1 MNSQSI
7 ALPNPGGLE
16 ASPHAAH
23 HAGGRGW
30 VAFLGHFGQMVMAMM
45 LGMGLFALLPVRS
58 RDLPELYALL
68 MAVSMTVPMVA
79 WMHFRGHPRRA
90 SAEMAAAMVVPTL
103 LLIPLVWLDIIS
115 GRMLIGLEH
124 VLMLPTMLAAM
135 LYRRSEYGL

>member
-1 MNSQSI
+1 MNSQ
-7 ALPNPGGLE
+7 ALALTNPGGLE
-16 ASPHAAH
+16 SSPPAAH
-23 HAGGRGW
+23 HASGRGW
-30 VAFLGHFGQMVMAMM
+30 VAFLGHFGQMFVAMM
-45 LGMGLFALLPVRS
+45 LGMGLFALLPFRS

-103 LLIPLVWLDIIS
+103 VLIPLVWLDIIS

>member
-1 MNSQSI
+1 MNSQS
-7 ALPNPGGLE
+7 LTLTNPGGLE
-16 ASPHAAH
+16 SSSPTAH

-30 VAFLGHFGQMVMAMM
+30 VAFLGHVGQMFVAMM

-79 WMHFRGHPRRA
+79 WMSFRGHPRRA

-103 LLIPLVWLDIIS
+103 VLIPLVWLDIIS

-135 LYRRSEYGL
+135 LHRRSEYGL

>member
-7 ALPNPGGLE
+7 ALTPGGLE
-16 ASPHAAH
+16 SSPHAGRH
-23 HAGGRGW
+23 SRGRGW
-30 VAFLGHFGQMVMAMM
+30 LAFLGHFGQMFVAMM
-45 LGMGLFALLPVRS
+45 LGMGIFAVLPFRS

-68 MAVSMTVPMVA
+68 MAVSMVVPMVA
-79 WMHFRGHPRRA
+79 WMHFRGHARRA

-103 LLIPLVWLDIIS
+103 LLIPLVWLDVIS

-124 VLMLPTMLAAM
+124 VLMLPAMLAAM

>member
-1 MNSQSI
+1 MNSQPI

-30 VAFLGHFGQMVMAMM
+30 VAFLVHFGQMFVAMM
-45 LGMGLFALLPVRS
+45 LGMGLFAVSPVRS
-58 RDLPELYALL
+58 RDVPELYPLL
-68 MAVSMTVPMVA
+68 MAVSMTVPMVV

-103 LLIPLVWLDIIS
+103 VLTPLVWLDIMS
-115 GRMLIGLEH
+115 GKTLFGLEH
-124 VLMLPTMLAAM
+124 VLMLPAMLAAM